1 MTVDAPAPQR
11 GAPERIG
18 ALPPPPGE
26 VRRWVQRGR
35 DAHPAAL
42 LLGAAIVVWV
52 AVFAYLVV
60 RRHDRFWDTDFDMG
74 IHDQAIWLLARGRG
88 FLTVRGL
95 QAFGHHATPGY
106 YLLAPASWLGAGPN
120 FLNVLQ
126 VTVLA
131 LGSIPVYLIA
141 RARGLGPWVSA
152 ALGTAFLLH
161 PALQFLA
168 WELFHPEVLAITPL
182 LCAYL
187 CATRRSWRWF
197 TLWVVLAV
205 AWKEDVALA
214 VIVLGLIIAWRGDRR
229 VGLTTAG
236 LALVWFVAVA
246 FIVLPA
252 INGGVLQSEGIYSGV
267 GGSAGGIVDTALSDP
282 GQVTT
287 RVFGSESG
295 DFAWK
300 LLMPFGLVPLL
311 APVALLIGAPQ
322 FLLDV
327 ISDVPW
333 TRSITFHYAALP
345 LTAITIAMV
354 EGVALL
360 GRRGGRLVRFAAPAV
375 VLACAVYGT
384 IAWGPSPVGAEYR
397 KGWWP
402 PSVDTRLDAK
412 QAAIDAVPDDAAV
425 SASYT
430 LVPHLT
436 HRAEI
441 YSFPNPWR
449 PANWGV
455 PGSDTRNPERI
466 DWIVIDRQVVG
477 DARALLDRI
486 LSGPDF
492 KVVFDRDDLLVARRV
507 HG

>member
-1 MTVDAPAPQR
+1 MTVDAQAPQR
-11 GAPERIG
+11 GTPDASTTSVPARRLTER
-18 ALPPPPGE
+18 A
-26 VRRWVQRGR
+26 R
-35 DAHPAAL
+35 DAHPAAFV
-42 LLGAAIVVWV
+42 LGAAVVIWI
-52 AVFAYLVV
+52 ATFAFLVV
-60 RRHDRFWDTDFDMG
+60 RRHDRFWDIDFDMG

-88 FLTVRGL
+88 FVTVRGL

-106 YLLAPASWLGAGPN
+106 FLLAPASWLGAGPN
-120 FLNVLQ
+120 FLNVMQ

-131 LGSIPVYLIA
+131 LGAFPVYLIA
-141 RARGLGPWVSA
+141 RARGVSPWASA

-161 PALQFLA
+161 PALQFFA
-168 WELFHPEVLAITPL
+168 WELFHPEVIAITPL

-197 TLWVVLAV
+197 AVWVVLAV

-236 LALVWFVAVA
+236 LALVWFVAMT
-246 FIVLPA
+246 FIVMPA
-252 INGGVLQSEGIYSGV
+252 INGGALQSEGIYSGV
-267 GGSAGGIVDTALSDP
+267 GGSASGILDTALSDP
-282 GQVTT
+282 GRITA

-295 DFAWK
+295 NFAWK
-300 LLMPFGLVPLL
+300 LLLPFGLVPLL
-311 APVALLIGAPQ
+311 APVVLLVGAPQ
-322 FLLDV
+322 FVLDV

-333 TRSITFHYAALP
+333 TRTITFHYAVLP

-354 EGVALL
+354 EGVAFL
-360 GRRGGRLVRFAAPAV
+360 GRRGGQLVRVAAPAAV
-375 VLACAVYGT
+375 VACSVYGT

-402 PSVDTRLDAK
+402 PVVDARLAAK
-412 QAAIDAVPDDAAV
+412 RAAIDAVPEGASV

-455 PGSDTRNPERI
+455 PGSPSRSPKRV
-466 DWIVIDRQVVG
+466 DWIVIDRQILG
-477 DARALLDRI
+477 REQGLLARI
-486 LSGPDF
+486 LSRGNF
-492 KVVFDRDDLLVARRV
+492 KVVLDRDDLIVARRV